1 MSYFVIKNKQTGEY
15 YRGKGV
21 NKWGKYFNQAS
32 IYRVRGSAEFSLKE
46 LQMNEYDVEIV
57 EILILEI
64 HSW

>member
-1 MSYFVIKNKQTGEY
+1 MNYFVIKNKQTGEY

-46 LQMNEYDVEIV
+46 LQMRGDDVEIV
-57 EILILEI
+57 EIQILEI
-64 HSW
+64 RS